1 MLVEVIPKEPLS
13 FSVFHYKNPKL
24 QHTVQVETHCT
35 KEQGNFPLN
44 VQVFVNII
52 TCFGRNTFHIEQE
65 CSQKSFAGVWLFCG
79 ASRLTQPSQLFRHVE
94 CLGVS
99 VAFVVI

>member
-24 QHTVQVETHCT
+24 QHTVQVGRHCT
-35 KEQGNFPLN
+35 KEQSFFAPK

-52 TCFGRNTFHIEQE
+52 TCFGRTTYHIEQE
-65 CSQKSFAGVWLFCG
+65 CNQKAFAGVWLFCG
-79 ASRLTQPSQLFRHVE
+79 ASRLTQPSQLLRHVE
-94 CLGVS
+94 CLGAS
-99 VAFVVI
+99 VAFVAI

>member
-35 KEQGNFPLN
+35 KEQSYFPLK

-52 TCFGRNTFHIEQE
+52 TCFRTTCHIEQE
-65 CSQKSFAGVWLFCG
+65 CSQKAFAAVWLFSG
-79 ASRLTQPSQLFRHVE
+79 APRLTQPSRLFRHVE
-94 CLGVS
+94 CRGAS
-99 VAFVVI
+99 VAFFAV